1 MDRDKNYN
9 INSTRRR
16 ILQAT
21 TASASLASMNASS
34 GILLA
39 ETEFGDR
46 RQKVLEKKKVSLGFI
61 PLTDCASLVI
71 AQEKGFF
78 EKFGLD
84 VELKKQTS
92 WSNIR
97 DKVSINALDGAQM
110 LATMP
115 IATTLGIGT
124 VKKPTLAAL
133 TMALNGNAIT
143 VSHELYTR
151 MLELDPAAMQE
162 QPVTARAL
170 KKVIEQD
177 KQSGRPLMTFATVFP
192 LSTHSYELRY
202 WMAAAGIDPD
212 RDVRLAVI
220 PPAQMVN
227 HLESRR
233 IVGYCVGEPWN
244 ELAVSAGIG
253 RTLITKYE
261 IWNNS
266 PEKVFAVNQEWAEQN
281 PHTLKAIVKA
291 MIEASQWIDFPENR
305 VPTAEILSRE
315 EYVDAPIDV
324 IKMSMTG
331 TFQYARHLAPVA
343 MPDFNVFHRY
353 SANYPWLSHAQWY
366 ISQMYRWGHIDKPIN
381 ILATAAQVYRPDIYT
396 EAARELDLEIPAA
409 LVKTEGY
416 NNTNWQ
422 LQDAGR
428 SLTMGSDKF
437 FDQVKFNPANLIDYI
452 YDFPMKNTKLS
463 KSELQE
469 HNSIS
474 T

>member
-1 MDRDKNYN
+1 M
-9 INSTRRR
+9 
-16 ILQAT
+16 
-21 TASASLASMNASS
+21 
-34 GILLA
+34 
-39 ETEFGDR
+39 
-46 RQKVLEKKKVSLGFI
+46 
-61 PLTDCASLVI
+61 
-71 AQEKGFF
+71 
-78 EKFGLD
+78 
-84 VELKKQTS
+84 
-92 WSNIR
+92 
-97 DKVSINALDGAQM
+97 
-110 LATMP
+110 
-115 IATTLGIGT
+115 
-124 VKKPTLAAL
+124 
-133 TMALNGNAIT
+133 
-143 VSHELYTR
+143 
-151 MLELDPAAMQE
+151 
-162 QPVTARAL
+162 
-170 KKVIEQD
+170 
-177 KQSGRPLMTFATVFP
+177 
-192 LSTHSYELRY
+192 
-202 WMAAAGIDPD
+202 
-212 RDVRLAVI
+212 
-220 PPAQMVN
+220 
-227 HLESRR
+227 
-233 IVGYCVGEPWN
+233 
-244 ELAVSAGIG
+244 
-253 RTLITKYE
+253 
-261 IWNNS
+261 
-266 PEKVFAVNQEWAEQN
+266 
-281 PHTLKAIVKA
+281 
-291 MIEASQWIDFPENR
+291 NR